1 MNIAQKIVIML
12 GLSVI
17 VTMFY
22 APYKVEKHNTEYYKT
37 FERKVWGKDAE
48 PSRRGLFYSVP
59 EGYWK
64 WKKKK
69 TTLYEWVEFHLV
81 FAPPLRQH
89 LEKETVGDN
98 RKMQIITY
106 KQQDY
111 MLQVTMIIGE
121 LILVAMLFF
130 LFKTKKA

>member
-22 APYKVEKHNTEYYKT
+22 APYKVEHHYTEYEWE
-37 FERKVWGKDAE
+37 FEQKVWGKDARLNSE
-48 PSRRGLFYSVP
+48 ADG
-59 EGYWK
+59 EWK

>member
-22 APYKVEKHNTEYYKT
+22 APYKVEKHYTEYYKI
-37 FERKVWGKDAE
+37 FERKVWGQDTGSALD
-48 PSRRGLFYSVP
+48 RLYSGADG
-59 EGYWK
+59 EWN

-89 LEKETVGDN
+89 LEKEAVGDN

-111 MLQVTMIIGE
+111 MLQVTMIIVE
-121 LILVAMLFF
+121 LIFVAMLFF

>member
-1 MNIAQKIVIML
+1 MNIAQKIVIVL

-37 FERKVWGKDAE
+37 FERKVWGQDR
-48 PSRRGLFYSVP
+48 SDYV
-59 EGYWK
+59 EGIGFLQDGEWK

-111 MLQVTMIIGE
+111 MLQVAMIIGE

>member
-1 MNIAQKIVIML
+1 
-12 GLSVI
+12 
-17 VTMFY
+17 MFY
-22 APYKVEKHNTEYYKT
+22 APYKVEKHYTEYYKT
-37 FERKVWGKDAE
+37 FERKVWGQD
-48 PSRRGLFYSVP
+48 SRKNTDLLGGTSA

>member
-1 MNIAQKIVIML
+1 
-12 GLSVI
+12 
-17 VTMFY
+17 MFY
-22 APYKVEKHNTEYYKT
+22 APYKVEKHYTEYYKT

-64 WKKKK
+64 CKKKK

-81 FAPPLRQH
+81 FAPPLRQN

>member
-1 MNIAQKIVIML
+1 MNIAQKIVIVL

-22 APYKVEKHNTEYYKT
+22 APYKVEKHYTEYYKT
-37 FERKVWGKDAE
+37 FERKVWGQDTGSALD
-48 PSRRGLFYSVP
+48 RLYSGADG
-59 EGYWK
+59 EWK

-69 TTLYEWVEFHLV
+69 TTLLYEWVEFNFV
-81 FAPPLRQH
+81 FTPPLSQN
-89 LEKETVGDN
+89 LEIESIRDGVKKRIV
-98 RKMQIITY
+98 TY